1 MTPST
6 LRPRWTD
13 IFIKRPVVAVV
24 LCVALLLIGI
34 RSAINL
40 PVISFPVIESS
51 SIAIVTAYPG
61 ASAETVQ
68 GFVTEPIERVAS
80 SVPGLDYVES
90 LTTAGTST
98 VTLWLRLNQDTTKVL
113 AELSTRLSQIRF
125 ELPEGTE
132 DPSIEISR
140 ADTPYASFYLGVL
153 IPPTRTYAEVSDI
166 IQRDILPRLSALPNV
181 QRAMNYGLPQ
191 AMRIWLDPWRMAALS
206 VDADDIYRTLQRNNV
221 IGTFGQAES
230 SSQRINLQTNSE
242 AKTPEDFANMLI
254 RREGDTE
261 VRLGDVA
268 TVERGTMEVSRMARY
283 NQDQVVFIPV
293 YPEPGTSEILVGNL
307 VYEAVAQIN
316 ETLPPDLEL
325 TIPFD
330 NSRYMRDAVKE
341 IFLTL
346 GETVFL
352 VGLVV
357 FALMGSVRSA
367 TVPLL
372 TIPISILGA
381 MAAMSLMGFS
391 LNLLTILAIVLSVG
405 LVVDDAIVVVENVA
419 RNLREGLSRREAAL
433 ASSRRLLSPIVA
445 MTITLSV
452 VYAPI
457 GFVSGLSG
465 VLFREFA
472 FTLAVAV
479 LISGFVAMTL
489 SPIMSAWVCPD
500 RGHET
505 RMSRWV
511 NGRFELIASRY
522 GALID
527 FSLRWRGQLITAGL
541 FFTILITPL
550 YLFSLKELAPI
561 EDQSAINLVVDSA
574 PESSIGE
581 TLQGFS
587 DAVEV
592 LIERPETTYIW
603 QALGPSGGYGGHE
616 FVPPGERELSTH
628 LMLPMIRNDLAQV
641 PSVRAFPATTPA
653 LPTAGQFDVE
663 VVVTAS
669 DSAEEMRPY
678 AQAMVDA
685 ARSSGL
691 FLYFETSLRM
701 DLLSVEYRLEKDR
714 LADLGMTLND
724 LTSQMGLFVSEG
736 YVTRYDERGRA
747 YRVIPMLE
755 RDLKASP
762 ETLLDTPVT
771 LPSGERVPFG
781 TFATLERNTE
791 PRALTRFQQKGSFKL
806 FGGVIPGYTKEQAL
820 TYVEELA
827 ATTLPPGYR
836 LDYTGESREIRRE
849 GNTMVGVLGAS
860 LVMVF
865 LVLALQFNSFRDP
878 LIILL
883 GSAPLALF
891 AAMVITFTGFTTI
904 NIYSQV
910 GLITLVGLISKN
922 AILIVEFA
930 NQAQMEGLTKLEA
943 IRAGSMNRLR
953 PVLMT
958 TGATVFGHFPLVLVE
973 GAGAE
978 ARNSIGF
985 ILVIGM
991 MIGTLFT
998 LVLLPAIY
1006 ALLASD
1012 HPRETAGSEGDA
1024 VPEGADAGSQPGRMS
1039 DLTVST

>member
-1 MTPST
+1 MNASS
-6 LRPRWTD
+6 LRPRWND
-13 IFIKRPVVAVV
+13 IFIRRPVVAIV
-24 LCVALLLIGI
+24 LCVSLLLIGI

-90 LTTAGTST
+90 VTTAGVST

-125 ELPEGTE
+125 ELPDGTE
-132 DPSIEISR
+132 DPAIEISR

-191 AMRIWLDPWRMAALS
+191 AMRIWLNPWRMAALG
-206 VDADDIYRTLQRNNV
+206 VDADDIKGTLQRNNV

-230 SSQRINLQTNSE
+230 ASQRINLQTNSE
-242 AKTPEDFANMLI
+242 ARTPSDFANMLI
-254 RREGDTE
+254 RREDGAE
-261 VRLGDVA
+261 IRLGDVA
-268 TVERGTMEVSRMARY
+268 QIEVGTMEVSRMARY
-283 NQDQVVFIPV
+283 NQDPVVFIPV

-307 VYEAVAQIN
+307 VYEAVAEIN

-330 NSRYMRDAVKE
+330 NSRYMREAVTE

-357 FALMGSVRSA
+357 IALMGSIRSA
-367 TVPLL
+367 MVPLL

-381 MAAMSLMGFS
+381 AAAMSLMGFS
-391 LNLLTILAIVLSVG
+391 LNLLTILAVVLSVG

-419 RNLREGLSRREAAL
+419 RNLREGMSRRDAAL
-433 ASSRRLLSPIVA
+433 ASSRRLLSPIIA
-445 MTITLSV
+445 MTITLAV

-489 SPIMSAWVCPD
+489 SPLMSAYVCPD
-500 RGHET
+500 KGHET

-511 NGRFELIASRY
+511 NHRFEIIASRY
-522 GALID
+522 GSLID
-527 FSLRWRGQLITAGL
+527 FSLRWRWQLVSGGL
-541 FFTILITPL
+541 FFTLLIVPL

-574 PESSIGE
+574 PESSIDE
-581 TLQGFS
+581 TLQGFT
-587 DAVEV
+587 DAVDV
-592 LIERPETTYIW
+592 LLKRPETTYIW
-603 QALGPSGGYGGHE
+603 QAMGPSGGYGGHE
-616 FVPPGERELSTH
+616 FVPPDERELSTH
-628 LMLPMIRNDLAQV
+628 LMLPTIRSDLSKV

-653 LPTAGQFDVE
+653 LPTAGQFDLE
-663 VVVTAS
+663 VVVTSS
-669 DSAEEMRPY
+669 DTVDAMRPY
-678 AQAMVDA
+678 AQAMVDKA
-685 ARSSGL
+685 QASGL
-691 FLYFETSLRM
+691 FLYFDTSLRL
-701 DLLSVEYRLEKDR
+701 DLLTVEYRLDKDR
-714 LADLGMTLND
+714 LADLGMPLND

-755 RDLKASP
+755 RELKDSP

-771 LPSGERVPFG
+771 LPTGDQVPFG
-781 TFATLERNTE
+781 TFATLERQTA

-820 TYVEELA
+820 SQVEALA
-827 ATTLPPGYR
+827 AETLPPGYI

-865 LVLALQFNSFRDP
+865 LVLALQFDSFRDP

-930 NQAQMEGLTKLEA
+930 NQAQMEGLSKLDA

-991 MIGTLFT
+991 LIGTLFT

-1012 HPRETAGSEGDA
+1012 HPTETDNAHQPTLEKPDSP
-1024 VPEGADAGSQPGRMS
+1024 VP
-1039 DLTVST
+1039 V

>member
-1 MTPST
+1 MTALP

-24 LCVALLLIGI
+24 FCIALLLVGI

-40 PVISFPVIESS
+40 PVISFPIIESS

-80 SVPGLDYVES
+80 SVPGLDYLES
-90 LTTAGTST
+90 VTTAGVST

-206 VDADDIYRTLQRNNV
+206 VDADDIYSTLQRNNV

-254 RREGDTE
+254 RREDKTE
-261 VRLGDVA
+261 IRLGDVA
-268 TVERGTMEVSRMARY
+268 TVEKGTMEVSRMARY

-293 YPEPGTSEILVGNL
+293 YPEPGTSEILVGDL
-307 VYEAVAQIN
+307 VYEAVDQIN

-330 NSRYMRDAVKE
+330 NSRYMREAVKE

-357 FALMGSVRSA
+357 IALMGSVRSA
-367 TVPLL
+367 AVPLL

-391 LNLLTILAIVLSVG
+391 LNLLTILAVVLSVG

-419 RNLREGLSRREAAL
+419 RHLREGMSRREAAL
-433 ASSRRLLSPIVA
+433 ASSRRLLSPIIA
-445 MTITLSV
+445 MTITLGV

-479 LISGFVAMTL
+479 LISGLVAMTL

-500 RGHET
+500 SGHET

-511 NGRFELIASRY
+511 NGRFELIAKRY

-527 FSLRWRGQLITAGL
+527 FSLRWRWQLITAGA
-541 FFTILITPL
+541 FFTLLITPL

-561 EDQSAINLVVDSA
+561 EDQSAINLVVDAA
-574 PESSIGE
+574 PESSVEE
-581 TLQGFS
+581 TLQGFH
-587 DAVEV
+587 DAVGV
-592 LIERPETTYIW
+592 LMERPETTYIW

-616 FVPPGERELSTH
+616 FVPPDEREQSTH
-628 LMLPMIRNDLAQV
+628 LMLPGIRNDLAQV

-663 VVVTAS
+663 VVVTSS
-669 DSAEEMRPY
+669 DSADEMRPY
-678 AQAMVDA
+678 AQAMVEK
-685 ARSSGL
+685 ARTAGL

-701 DLLSVEYRLEKDR
+701 DLLTVEYRLDKNR
-714 LADLGMTLND
+714 LADLAMTMSD

-762 ETLLDTPVT
+762 EALLDTPIT
-771 LPSGERVPFG
+771 LPTGEQVPFG

-827 ATTLPPGYR
+827 EKTLPPGYL

-930 NQAQMEGLTKLEA
+930 NQAQMEGLSKLEA
-943 IRAGSMNRLR
+943 IKAGSMNRLR

-958 TGATVFGHFPLVLVE
+958 TGATVFGHFPLVLVD

-991 MIGTLFT
+991 LIGTLFT

-1012 HPRETAGSEGDA
+1012 HQSAEQIAESSTAEN
-1024 VPEGADAGSQPGRMS
+1024 PPQPIPA
-1039 DLTVST
+1039 

>member
-1 MTPST
+1 VTDLT
-6 LRPRWTD
+6 QRPRWTD
-13 IFIKRPVVAVV
+13 IFIQRPVVAIV
-24 LCVALLLIGI
+24 LCIGLLLVGF

-80 SVPGLDYVES
+80 SVPGLDFVES
-90 LTTAGTST
+90 VTTAGTST

-132 DPSIEISR
+132 DPAIEISR

-166 IQRDILPRLSALPNV
+166 IQREILPRLSAIPDV

-191 AMRIWLDPWRMAALS
+191 AMRIWLNPWRMSALN
-206 VDADDIYRTLQRNNV
+206 VDADDIYATLRRNNV

-230 SSQRINLQTNSE
+230 ASQRINLQTNSE
-242 AKTPEDFANMLI
+242 AKSPEDFANMLI
-254 RREGDTE
+254 RQEGGVE
-261 VRLGDVA
+261 IRLGDVA
-268 TVERGTMEVSRMARY
+268 DVEVGTMEISRIARY
-283 NQDQVVFIPV
+283 NQDRVVFIPV
-293 YPEPGTSEILVGNL
+293 YPEPGTSEIEVGDR

-316 ETLPPDLEL
+316 ASLPTDLEL

-330 NSRYMRDAVKE
+330 NSRYMREAVAE

-357 FALMGSVRSA
+357 VALMGSIRSA
-367 TVPLL
+367 LVPLL

-381 MAAMSLMGFS
+381 TAAMSLMGFS
-391 LNLLTILAIVLSVG
+391 LNLLTILAVVLSVG

-419 RNLREGLSRREAAL
+419 RHLREGMSRRQAAL
-433 ASSRRLLSPIVA
+433 ASSRRLLSPIIA
-445 MTITLSV
+445 MTITLGV

-457 GFVSGLSG
+457 GFLSGLSG

-500 RGHET
+500 KGHET
-505 RMSRWV
+505 RMSLWV
-511 NGRFELIASRY
+511 NRRFEITSALY
-522 GALID
+522 GKLVD
-527 FSLRWRGQLITAGL
+527 FSLRWRHQLIVTGL
-541 FFTILITPL
+541 FFTLLIPPL
-550 YLFSLKELAPI
+550 YLFSLKELAPV
-561 EDQSAINLVVDSA
+561 EDQSAINLVVDAA
-574 PESSIGE
+574 PESAIEE
-581 TLQGFS
+581 TLQGFE
-587 DAVEV
+587 DAVTV
-592 LIERPETTYIW
+592 LLKRPETTYIW
-603 QALGPSGGYGGHE
+603 QAMGPSGGYGGHE
-616 FVPPGERELSTH
+616 FVSPDQREKSTQM
-628 LMLPMIRNDLAQV
+628 MLPEIRNDLAQV

-663 VVVTAS
+663 VVVTSS
-669 DSAEEMRPY
+669 DTAEAMRPY
-678 AQAMVDA
+678 ALAMVEEA
-685 ARSSGL
+685 QQSGL
-691 FLYFETSLRM
+691 FLYFDTSLRL
-701 DLLSVEYRLEKDR
+701 DLLSVEYQLDKNR
-714 LADLGMTLND
+714 LADLGMTLD
-724 LTSQMGLFVSEG
+724 DVTSQMGLFVSEG

-755 RDLKASP
+755 RELKASP
-762 ETLLDTPVT
+762 EALLDTPIT
-771 LPSGERVPFG
+771 LPSGGQVPFG
-781 TFATLERNTE
+781 TFATLERRTE
-791 PRALTRFQQKGSFKL
+791 PRALTRFQQKNSFKL
-806 FGGVIPGYTKEQAL
+806 FGGIIPGYTKEQAL
-820 TYVEELA
+820 GRIETVA
-827 ATTLPPGYR
+827 AKVLPNGYA

-860 LVMVF
+860 LIMVF
-865 LVLALQFNSFRDP
+865 LVLALQFDSFRDP

-930 NQAQMEGLTKLEA
+930 NQAQVEGLSKLDA
-943 IRAGSMNRLR
+943 IRAASMSRLR

-958 TGATVFGHFPLVLVE
+958 TGATVLGHFPLVLVE
-973 GAGAE
+973 GAGAM

-991 MIGTLFT
+991 AIGTLFT
-998 LVLLPAIY
+998 LLLLPAIY
-1006 ALLASD
+1006 ALLASEHHATEALVAENPPVAEK
-1012 HPRETAGSEGDA
+1012 HPASA
-1024 VPEGADAGSQPGRMS
+1024 
-1039 DLTVST
+1039 

>member
-230 SSQRINLQTNSE
+230 GSQRINLQTNSE

-254 RREGDTE
+254 RREGSTE

-357 FALMGSVRSA
+357 IALMGSVRSA
-367 TVPLL
+367 AVPLL

-391 LNLLTILAIVLSVG
+391 LNLLTILAVVLSVG

-433 ASSRRLLSPIVA
+433 ASSRRLLSPIIA
-445 MTITLSV
+445 MTITLGV

-527 FSLRWRGQLITAGL
+527 FSLRWRWQLITAGL

-550 YLFSLKELAPI
+550 YLLSLKELAPI

-669 DSAEEMRPY
+669 DSAEDMRPY

-701 DLLSVEYRLEKDR
+701 DLLSVEYRLDKDR

-827 ATTLPPGYR
+827 ATTLPLGYR

-1012 HPRETAGSEGDA
+1012 HPRETAGSEDDA
-1024 VPEGADAGSQPGRMS
+1024 SSGNASEPSQSGRMS